1 MGPFIMKGVILY
13 LISIT
18 DCIANSQ
25 LQLDVGLFQLVG
37 VGLQPDGRLLVVASV
52 ALKVR
57 VEQGVH
63 QSGLAQSGL
72 ADAHDVE
79 GEPALDRLVD
89 QLDRKKIVGKQNFN

>member
-1 MGPFIMKGVILY
+1 M
-13 LISIT
+13 
-18 DCIANSQ
+18 
-25 LQLDVGLFQLVG
+25 
-37 VGLQPDGRLLVVASV
+37 GLQPDGWLLVVASV

-63 QSGLAQSGL
+63 QSGLAQTSL

-89 QLDRKKIVGKQNFN
+89 QLD